1 MRYPHPAD
9 ELTNLR
15 KLLERL
21 DTGYLI
27 MRHNGAD
34 VTKREIG
41 LLKQEVARL
50 EKIISK
56 LKGEAGD

>member
-1 MRYPHPAD
+1 
-9 ELTNLR
+9 
-15 KLLERL
+15 
-21 DTGYLI
+21 

>member
-1 MRYPHPAD
+1 MHHPHSAD

-21 DTGYLI
+21 ETGYSI
-27 MRHNGAD
+27 MRHNGTD
-34 VTKREIG
+34 VTEPEIG

-50 EKIISK
+50 EKVISK
-56 LKGEAGD
+56 LKAEA